1 MTSPIQLIDSGNHPV
16 LLAATTIPQWFESQ
30 THTNAL
36 TTIVNAV
43 EHQKGYACIF
53 GDNGSGKTTVLN
65 AYATLAWR
73 GNVHAIKVDGRPGNN
88 TDFIQSILQCLRID
102 TQGKEPSWM
111 RRRLQLAAQLHLAN
125 DKPLALL
132 IDNAQALDDQV
143 LSQLHLLIDSS
154 AGQERVLQIV
164 LAGTSE
170 LDARL
175 RTSLL
180 APVNQRLA
188 ARALLTPVE
197 HDERIAFI
205 QTLLTHKS
213 MALGYDL
220 PQRALRRIARKS
232 RGNPA
237 SLFRLT
243 QEALR
248 WQHAKARPGLLRKR
262 ADHQPTKP
270 GFSRAHTISSDSTP
284 DALLEGR

>member
-1 MTSPIQLIDSGNHPV
+1 VQSTTSENDTILR
-16 LLAATTIPQWFESQ
+16 AADTIPQWFSSS
-30 THTNAL
+30 THTEAL

-73 GNVHAIKVDGRPGNN
+73 GYVHAIKVDGRPGTN
-88 TDFIQSILQCLRID
+88 TEFIQSILKSLRIETRD
-102 TQGKEPSWM
+102 KEPSWM

-132 IDNAQALDDQV
+132 IDNAQTLNDEV

-175 RTSLL
+175 RTPLL

-188 ARALLTPVE
+188 SRVLLKPIE
-197 HDERIAFI
+197 QDERIAFI

-237 SLFRLT
+237 ALFRLT
-243 QEALR
+243 QETLR
-248 WQHAKARPGLLRKR
+248 LQHAKARPGLLRNR
-262 ADHQPTKP
+262 AGQKPAKP
-270 GFSRAHTISSDSTP
+270 GFSEAPNIPSDSSL